1 MSGKESIF
9 AKTIINQRYAHTKL
23 DGALE
28 DWKEISHR
36 VPKHVLNVVDLPKD
50 IKNDIENIIYKK
62 QFIPAGRYLF
72 ATGYEYHQ
80 TNNCLSLRA
89 EDSREGWGDLLQ
101 KAGLALMTGA
111 GIGINYSALRE
122 EGAVLKR
129 IGGFSSGPISLM
141 EMINEV
147 GRQVKQGGTRRAANM
162 AILSWKHPDIYKF
175 IEIKNWSD
183 FIKEA
188 KAKDFN
194 FPAPIDGTNISIQL
208 DDEFFKA
215 FHNIN
220 HKLYSHATSVYW
232 ATIEHMLKAGEP
244 GFTIDTNDNAKEDL
258 RNAPICD
265 NTQVLLYTG
274 YTKVKDIINKPVTIW
289 TGVRWAN
296 DVIFRKTKSNADI
309 VKVSLSNGKYI
320 CCEKEHPFLI
330 EHKYTSDIL
339 RISANKLEVNDICY
353 VVFPNYNDTIINNVC
368 VTNVEHLQEKEDVY
382 CCNVGYEEH
391 SFMAEGILISNC
403 GEMTSEDDSEIC
415 IAKGTKILTKVG
427 YKNIE
432 LLTLDDEIGSKIN
445 NRTIFRKP
453 LHIINNGIKEIFNIK
468 LTNGQEINL
477 TSNHKVLTNNG
488 WKKVEELLITADSI
502 CTNHSQSE
510 YNDFNYLN
518 NIDVEYYTL
527 GWLIGDGWLAEKKD
541 FGFVFGSIEDTES
554 EQLIYNY
561 IRQKYNSGYI
571 QVQKNGV
578 KCLYITS
585 QKVKQQFE
593 NNYKIIKAKA
603 RNRRVPLKVFESS
616 VIQKIS
622 FLTALFAADG
632 TVKTSRIN
640 TKLASS
646 SIQLLQDAQLLLD
659 ELGIYSRIDWFKV
672 KNRNDQ
678 GILCISGT
686 ELVKF
691 NKLIGYK
698 YHKNKQNLLNKKL
711 IPHIDSLNRKHGKV
725 KAKEFTPIETIKNYG
740 YEIVYDISMPQD
752 NPHLIANGIIVHNC
766 NLASINLARI
776 DSLEE
781 MEKVVELGTIF
792 LLAGSIYG
800 DVPYEKVKIIRDK
813 NRKIGLGILGLHEW
827 LLMRNKKYDIDE
839 DLAKYMKIYAK
850 TTEIAHKWC
859 NKFNINKSI
868 KTRAIAPSGTISL
881 IAETSSG
888 IEPILCSAYKR
899 RYRKGADLIEYQY
912 VLDPTAKKLADKGI
926 NVESIEDAY
935 TLSEDVERRIKVQ
948 AWLQTEY
955 VDQGISSTINLP
967 AFGTPQNNH
976 DTIIPFGNMLMQ
988 YLPKLRGITVYPANS
1003 RGAQPITPI
1012 SWKTAE
1018 KHVGQVFI
1026 EGGDVCS
1033 LKGGSCNS

>member
-1 MSGKESIF
+1 MLGKESIF

-23 DGALE
+23 DGTLE

-36 VPKHVLNVVDLPKD
+36 VVKHVLNAVDLSKD
-50 IKNDIENIIYKK
+50 TKNEIENIIYKK

-111 GIGINYSALRE
+111 GVGINYSALRE
-122 EGAVLKR
+122 EGAILKR

-194 FPAPIDGTNISIQL
+194 FPAPMDGTNISIQL

-258 RNAPICD
+258 RNAPICG
-265 NTQVLLYTG
+265 NTQVLLHTG
-274 YTKVKDIINKPVTIW
+274 YTKVKNIINKPVTIW

-330 EHKYTSDIL
+330 EHEYASDIL

-353 VVFPNYNDTIINNVC
+353 VMFPDYNDTTINNVC

-415 IAKGTKILTKVG
+415 
-427 YKNIE
+427 
-432 LLTLDDEIGSKIN
+432 
-445 NRTIFRKP
+445 
-453 LHIINNGIKEIFNIK
+453 
-468 LTNGQEINL
+468 
-477 TSNHKVLTNNG
+477 
-488 WKKVEELLITADSI
+488 
-502 CTNHSQSE
+502 
-510 YNDFNYLN
+510 
-518 NIDVEYYTL
+518 
-527 GWLIGDGWLAEKKD
+527 
-541 FGFVFGSIEDTES
+541 
-554 EQLIYNY
+554 
-561 IRQKYNSGYI
+561 
-571 QVQKNGV
+571 
-578 KCLYITS
+578 
-585 QKVKQQFE
+585 
-593 NNYKIIKAKA
+593 
-603 RNRRVPLKVFESS
+603 
-616 VIQKIS
+616 
-622 FLTALFAADG
+622 
-632 TVKTSRIN
+632 
-640 TKLASS
+640 
-646 SIQLLQDAQLLLD
+646 
-659 ELGIYSRIDWFKV
+659 
-672 KNRNDQ
+672 
-678 GILCISGT
+678 
-686 ELVKF
+686 
-691 NKLIGYK
+691 
-698 YHKNKQNLLNKKL
+698 
-711 IPHIDSLNRKHGKV
+711 
-725 KAKEFTPIETIKNYG
+725 
-740 YEIVYDISMPQD
+740 
-752 NPHLIANGIIVHNC
+752 

-800 DVPYEKVKIIRDK
+800 DVPYDKVKIIRDK

-827 LLMRNKKYDIDE
+827 LLMQNKKYDIDE

-850 TTEIAHKWC
+850 ATEIAHKWC

-935 TLSEDVERRIKVQ
+935 TLSEDVERRIKMQ

-1003 RGAQPITPI
+1003 RGAQPITPV

-1018 KHVGQVFI
+1018 KHVGQVFV
-1026 EGGDVCS
+1026 EGGDICS
-1033 LKGGSCNS
+1033 IKGGSCNS